1 MSSKVV
7 KGVKSAGVN
16 AKSKQ
21 NLCNN
26 IVKNSVELFE
36 KFIAENLDAAELK
49 TMKKKLA
56 TFSKTFAES
65 TAKLFPSKKERRD
78 PNRPKKPLSGFFRFK
93 KEFISDIKSNNPHL
107 KGRQLNSVITK
118 AYNDFKNN
126 KDNEKKLLQYE
137 QEYKTDKK
145 KYEKTINEYNIKNGI
160 HVKDKKEQ
168 KPKSKNSINMF
179 RAHFIESKL
188 GNSFAA
194 NVAWSKMKENKENKD
209 VDDMES
215 CAYWKQKA
223 HEYNV
228 EHGFVK
234 KKSDSSE
241 EVDEEEKEE
250 KRAPASEDS
259 D

>member
-1 MSSKVV
+1 MSSKVA
-7 KGVKSAGVN
+7 KGVKSSGANG
-16 AKSKQ
+16 KTKQ

-26 IVKNSVELFE
+26 IVKNSMELFE
-36 KFIAENLDAAELK
+36 KFIAENFEGAELK
-49 TMKKKLA
+49 TTKKKVA
-56 TFSKTFAES
+56 AFSKMFAES

-93 KEFISDIKSNNPHL
+93 KEFVSDIKSNNPNL
-107 KGRQLNSVITK
+107 KGRQLNSLITK
-118 AYNDFKNN
+118 AYTEFKNN
-126 KDNEKKLLQYE
+126 EDNKEKLLQYE
-137 QEYKTDKK
+137 QEYKADKK
-145 KYEKTINEYNIKNGI
+145 KYEKMIGEYNIKHGI
-160 HVKDKKEQ
+160 QMKNKKEQ

-228 EHGFVK
+228 ENGFVK
-234 KKSDSSE
+234 KKEGSSE
-241 EVDEEEKEE
+241 EVNEEEEK
-250 KRAPASEDS
+250 RGAEDS